1 MTFIQYA
8 KKLEVIK
15 YLAQHKQAGT
25 PQQLA
30 KKLDVSERTV
40 QRMVG
45 GLRNIGY
52 PIRYNRLRL
61 TYEAE

>member
-45 GLRNIGY
+45 QLRIIGY

-61 TYEAE
+61 TYEAD

>member
-1 MTFIQYA
+1 MTFIQHA

-15 YLAQHKQAGT
+15 YLVQHKQAGT

-40 QRMVG
+40 QCMVG
-45 GLRNIGY
+45 RLRNNGY